1 MLKFSLKL
9 ADVLQKKCTNTLSI
23 CNKIRVFYRSLL
35 GVLPDV
41 FLDNIRSLSLR
52 IALCF

>member
-9 ADVLQKKCTNTLSI
+9 ADVLQKNVQKF
-23 CNKIRVFYRSLL
+23 RVFYRSLL

-41 FLDNIRSLSLR
+41 FLDNIRSLSLC